1 MTKEF
6 IRALAA
12 LLDNTS
18 LLVSTVDL
26 ETKLA
31 YEF

>member
-12 LLDNTS
+12 LFDYTS
-18 LLVSTVDL
+18 LLVSTVEA

>member
-18 LLVSTVDL
+18 LLVASQEIDT
-26 ETKLA
+26 
-31 YEF
+31 